1 MLATAASCWGSTA
14 LKVPRASPNPSVPR
28 PPSSTEALA
37 AVDAGPVSAG
47 LRFAFA
53 VRLESHAPGPLQT
66 GFFGSAI
73 CTYVS
78 SESFWGLIAHFFLLP
93 DDIPW

>member
-1 MLATAASCWGSTA
+1 MPPLTPPTPAH
-14 LKVPRASPNPSVPR
+14 PR
-28 PPSSTEALA
+28 PAEALVA
-37 AVDAGPVSAG
+37 ADAGPVSAG

-66 GFFGSAI
+66 GFFRAAI

-78 SESFWGLIAHFFLLP
+78 SESFGGLIAHFFLLP

>member
-1 MLATAASCWGSTA
+1 MPLLTPPTPAH
-14 LKVPRASPNPSVPR
+14 PR
-28 PPSSTEALA
+28 PAEALA
-37 AVDAGPVSAG
+37 AADAGLVSAG

-78 SESFWGLIAHFFLLP
+78 SEPFRGLIAHFFLLP
-93 DDIPW
+93 DDIPR